1 MLEQTHPLAPNH
13 IPGFLPGADGS
24 DPLFTVVVII
34 FLAAVLTIGISYLRL
49 HSLPEHIDQI
59 KNSGQMKLVPVLT
72 ILALFTHNTIFWVL
86 ALLLAVIR
94 IPDFLTPI
102 NSIASSLKKL
112 TDDEENIDTTHSS
125 GAETIT
131 QVDDS
136 PSEEK

>member
-1 MLEQTHPLAPNH
+1 MIEKTHPLAPHH

-24 DPLFTVVVII
+24 DPLFTAVVII
-34 FLAAVLTIGISYLRL
+34 FLAAVMTIGIFYFRL
-49 HSLPEHIDQI
+49 HSLPEHVDQK

-72 ILALFTHNTIFWVL
+72 ILALFTHNPVFWVL

-125 GAETIT
+125 RAETTT
-131 QVDDS
+131 QVEDS

>member
-1 MLEQTHPLAPNH
+1 MTEITHPLAPNH

-24 DPLFTVVVII
+24 DPLFTAVII
-34 FLAAVLTIGISYLRL
+34 LFLAAVLAIGIFYFRL

-72 ILALFTHNTIFWVL
+72 ILALFTHNTVFWVL

-102 NSIASSLKKL
+102 NSIANSLKKL

-125 GAETIT
+125 GAETTT
-131 QVDDS
+131 QVEDS